1 MLVLIRLVIIKL
13 DNVKISQTLLEINV
27 KIANLVFGKKVYQNV
42 KVKQNMYVIVSIILK
57 PYFL

>member
-13 DNVKISQTLLEINV
+13 DNVKISQTQLEINV

-42 KVKQNMYVIVSIILK
+42 KVKQNFEAI
-57 PYFL
+57 FL